1 VDLRSEDDAQLARL
15 EAALHDAIQSG
26 VNDEMAAAQRGTG
39 SLESGFRSLGVRP
52 SGKLAENSELL
63 AAISSVDAYLNN
75 TSRRERSSTDAN
87 VPLSMG
93 IPAIA
98 IGGGGLGGG
107 SHSLDEWYD
116 ATDRLVGLKRILLTT
131 LLIARTAS

>member
-1 VDLRSEDDAQLARL
+1 
-15 EAALHDAIQSG
+15 DAIQSG
-26 VNDEMAAAQRGTG
+26 VNEEMAAAQRGTG
-39 SLESGFRSLGVRP
+39 SLEPGFRSLGVRP

-63 AAISSVDAYLNN
+63 AAITSVDAYLNN
-75 TSRRERSSTDAN
+75 PSRRERSSTDAN
-87 VPLSMG
+87 VPLSIG

-116 ATDRLVGLKRILLTT
+116 STDRLVGLKRLLLTT